1 MYKKKSS
8 TSIDEVLGG
17 KWFILELVF
26 NTIDESTS
34 LLGILS
40 KRVVDKVKWFME
52 KALDLPL
59 SLLIYSG
66 ATFIPLIFRVGSEKA
81 VFIESLLGRSLRDLG
96 AKSIDILSRP
106 TQIIKYIAS
115 SSILDEDYMDKL
127 YSLTWKIIEELNTR
141 TRYLFSPLATLR
153 HILSLMYSFPE
164 NSSLPILEQYLE
176 LEGKNK
182 YIPIPLKTRIVN
194 ESIIGI
200 LSTLREKT
208 LVQPTNKYI
217 TNLQTLIRKYIEV
230 LAKTKYLLEENEQ
243 KITFIKFK
251 LQDYDSLAKFIAHAR
266 NKGVGNHTV
275 KAVILDKLYLKTTI
289 PLTTVT
295 FKLLELLEKY
305 HIGKRITSEDFTKL
319 RNILY
324 KYKTVYNNSIKSIKD
339 ACKDGILDIDI
350 EGIELVKNKSDKL
363 YHYVMDSIKL
373 HEDMITSHGQ
383 PASL

>member
-1 MYKKKSS
+1 MYKRKSS

-40 KRVVDKVKWFME
+40 RRVVDKVKWFID

-127 YSLTWKIIEELNTR
+127 YNLTWKIMEELNTR
-141 TRYLFSPLATLR
+141 TRHLFSPLTTLK
-153 HILSLMYSFPE
+153 HILSLMYTFPE

-176 LEGKNK
+176 LEGKNR
-182 YIPIPLKTRIVN
+182 YIPIPLKTRIIN

-200 LSTLREKT
+200 LSTLREKI

-230 LAKTKYLLEENEQ
+230 LAKSRYLLEENEQ

-251 LQDYDSLAKFIAHAR
+251 LQDYDSLAKFIVHAR
-266 NKGVGNHTV
+266 NKGVDNHTV

-289 PLTTVT
+289 PLTTIT

-324 KYKTVYNNSIKSIKD
+324 KYKTVYNNSIKSVKD
-339 ACKDGILDIDI
+339 ACRDGILDIDT
-350 EGIELVKNKSDKL
+350 EGIELAKNKSDKL

-373 HEDMITSHGQ
+373 HEDMITGHGQ
-383 PASL
+383 PVSP

>member
-1 MYKKKSS
+1 MYKRKSS

-40 KRVVDKVKWFME
+40 RRVVDKVKWFIE

-127 YSLTWKIIEELNTR
+127 YNLTWKIMEELNTR
-141 TRYLFSPLATLR
+141 TRHLFSPLTTLK
-153 HILSLMYSFPE
+153 HILSLMYTFPE

-176 LEGKNK
+176 LEGKNR
-182 YIPIPLKTRIVN
+182 YIPIPLKTRIIN

-200 LSTLREKT
+200 LSTLREKI

-230 LAKTKYLLEENEQ
+230 LAKSRYLLEENEQ

-251 LQDYDSLAKFIAHAR
+251 LQDYDSLAKFIVHAR
-266 NKGVGNHTV
+266 NKGVDNHTV

-289 PLTTVT
+289 PLTTIT

-324 KYKTVYNNSIKSIKD
+324 KYKTVYNNSIKSVKD
-339 ACKDGILDIDI
+339 ACRDGILDIDT

-373 HEDMITSHGQ
+373 HEDMITGHGQ
-383 PASL
+383 PVSS